1 MQKRYNGYRRAL
13 TKNGIDCSDAFLFE
27 DVVSYESGVK
37 IAERI
42 AQTDTGITA
51 VVATADI
58 LAVGLMSGFYRQ
70 GIRVPEEISVIGFDG
85 LEESK
90 YTTPGLTTMQQ
101 PISRKGERAVE
112 LLLDNI
118 GDPKMERVEEVLE
131 VKLVERDSVRTAES
145 T

>member
-1 MQKRYNGYRRAL
+1 
-13 TKNGIDCSDAFLFE
+13 
-27 DVVSYESGVK
+27 
-37 IAERI
+37 
-42 AQTDTGITA
+42 
-51 VVATADI
+51 
-58 LAVGLMSGFYRQ
+58 MSGFYRQ